1 MASLLDKVATLIKA
15 NLHYLVDQ
23 ALKQNSLAVIDQY
36 IREVEDNLDK
46 LEDAAATVGGQV
58 KTLKRKF
65 DEFQTKADE
74 LDRNI
79 DILLQE
85 GREELA
91 VAAQSKLNSTQRLAD
106 SYGEQHARQKA
117 EYEKLLDAKLKLEA
131 KLTTIK
137 QEREELQALLDLA
150 RAKELTW
157 WEPVTTTSVASPNPF
172 APGWTRPPRGA
183 RWPPPAWTPR
193 WMRCWSAP
201 RLMLNWP
208 NARKDWGWNSSFE
221 TQGSEAS
228 GAMLPCFVS
237 KRRGCLGLGYV
248 VEWWQQIAAVI
259 YVTGGEP
266 VLHRNKL
273 AGISV

>member
-36 IREVEDNLDK
+36 IREVENNLDK

-65 DEFQTKADE
+65 DEFQAKADE

-106 SYGEQHARQKA
+106 EYQEQHERQRA
-117 EYEKLLDAKLKLEA
+117 EYEKLMDAKLKLEA

-150 RAKELTW
+150 KAKELTAKAISSLDDLMGAGDDDIGRIA
-157 WEPVTTTSVASPNPF
+157 ESIR
-172 APGWTRPPRGA
+172 TRLDKAAARGEMA
-183 RWPPPAWTPR
+183 AT
-193 WMRCWSAP
+193 
-201 RLMLNWP
+201 RLDAQMDEVLER
-208 NARKDWGWNSSFE
+208 ATIDAQLAERK
-221 TQGSEAS
+221 
-228 GAMLPCFVS
+228 
-237 KRRGCLGLGYV
+237 KRLG
-248 VEWWQQIAAVI
+248 VE
-259 YVTGGEP
+259 
-266 VLHRNKL
+266 
-273 AGISV
+273 

>member
-1 MASLLDKVATLIKA
+1 LIKA

-23 ALKQNSLAVIDQY
+23 ALKQNSLAVVDQY

-65 DEFQTKADE
+65 DEFQAKADE

-106 SYGEQHARQKA
+106 NYREQHERQKA

-150 RAKELTW
+150 KAKELTAKAISSLDDLVGAGDDDIGRIA
-157 WEPVTTTSVASPNPF
+157 ESIRTRLDKAAARGEMAATRLDAQMDEVLERTTIDAQL
-172 APGWTRPPRGA
+172 AERKK
-183 RWPPPAWTPR
+183 
-193 WMRCWSAP
+193 
-201 RLMLNWP
+201 RLGM
-208 NARKDWGWNSSFE
+208 E
-221 TQGSEAS
+221 
-228 GAMLPCFVS
+228 
-237 KRRGCLGLGYV
+237 
-248 VEWWQQIAAVI
+248 
-259 YVTGGEP
+259 
-266 VLHRNKL
+266 
-273 AGISV
+273 

>member
-23 ALKQNSLAVIDQY
+23 ALKQNSLAVVDQY

-65 DEFQTKADE
+65 DEFQAKADE

-106 SYGEQHARQKA
+106 EYREQHERQRA

-150 RAKELTW
+150 RAKELTAKAISSLDDLVGAGDDDVGRLA
-157 WEPVTTTSVASPNPF
+157 ESIRTRLDKASARGEMAASRLDAQMDEVLERTTIDAQL
-172 APGWTRPPRGA
+172 AERKK
-183 RWPPPAWTPR
+183 
-193 WMRCWSAP
+193 
-201 RLMLNWP
+201 RL
-208 NARKDWGWNSSFE
+208 E
-221 TQGSEAS
+221 IE
-228 GAMLPCFVS
+228 
-237 KRRGCLGLGYV
+237 
-248 VEWWQQIAAVI
+248 
-259 YVTGGEP
+259 
-266 VLHRNKL
+266 
-273 AGISV
+273 

>member
-79 DILLQE
+79 DLLLQE

-106 SYGEQHARQKA
+106 SYREQHQRQKA

-137 QEREELQALLDLA
+137 MEREELQALLDLA
-150 RAKELTW
+150 KAKELTAKAISSLDDLVGAGDDDIGRIA
-157 WEPVTTTSVASPNPF
+157 ESIRTRLDKAAARGEMAATRLDAQMDEVLERTTIDAQL
-172 APGWTRPPRGA
+172 AERKK
-183 RWPPPAWTPR
+183 
-193 WMRCWSAP
+193 
-201 RLMLNWP
+201 RLGM
-208 NARKDWGWNSSFE
+208 E
-221 TQGSEAS
+221 
-228 GAMLPCFVS
+228 
-237 KRRGCLGLGYV
+237 
-248 VEWWQQIAAVI
+248 
-259 YVTGGEP
+259 
-266 VLHRNKL
+266 
-273 AGISV
+273 

>member
-23 ALKQNSLAVIDQY
+23 ALKQNSLAVVDQY

-65 DEFQTKADE
+65 DEFQAKADE

-106 SYGEQHARQKA
+106 NYGEQHERQKA

-150 RAKELTW
+150 KAKELTAKAISSLDDLVGAGDDDIGRIA
-157 WEPVTTTSVASPNPF
+157 ESIRTRLDKAAARGEMAAS
-172 APGWTRPPRGA
+172 
-183 RWPPPAWTPR
+183 
-193 WMRCWSAP
+193 
-201 RLMLNWP
+201 RLDAQMDEVLER
-208 NARKDWGWNSSFE
+208 ATIDAQLAERK
-221 TQGSEAS
+221 
-228 GAMLPCFVS
+228 
-237 KRRGCLGLGYV
+237 KRLGM
-248 VEWWQQIAAVI
+248 E
-259 YVTGGEP
+259 
-266 VLHRNKL
+266 
-273 AGISV
+273 

>member
-65 DEFQTKADE
+65 DEFQAKADE

-106 SYGEQHARQKA
+106 NYGEQHERQKA

-137 QEREELQALLDLA
+137 QEREEMQALLDLA
-150 RAKELTW
+150 KAKELTAKAISSLDDLVGAGDDDIGRLA
-157 WEPVTTTSVASPNPF
+157 ESIRTRLDKASARGEMAATRLDAQMDEVLERTTIDAQL
-172 APGWTRPPRGA
+172 AERKK
-183 RWPPPAWTPR
+183 
-193 WMRCWSAP
+193 
-201 RLMLNWP
+201 RLGM
-208 NARKDWGWNSSFE
+208 K
-221 TQGSEAS
+221 
-228 GAMLPCFVS
+228 
-237 KRRGCLGLGYV
+237 
-248 VEWWQQIAAVI
+248 
-259 YVTGGEP
+259 
-266 VLHRNKL
+266 
-273 AGISV
+273 

>member
-36 IREVEDNLDK
+36 IREVENNLDK

-65 DEFQTKADE
+65 DEFQAKAEE

-106 SYGEQHARQKA
+106 NYGEQHERQKA

-131 KLTTIK
+131 KLTTIR

-150 RAKELTW
+150 RAKELTAKAISSLDDLVGAGDDDIGRIA
-157 WEPVTTTSVASPNPF
+157 ESIRTRLDKAAARGEMAATRLDAQMDEVLERTTIDAQL
-172 APGWTRPPRGA
+172 AERKK
-183 RWPPPAWTPR
+183 
-193 WMRCWSAP
+193 
-201 RLMLNWP
+201 RLGM
-208 NARKDWGWNSSFE
+208 E
-221 TQGSEAS
+221 
-228 GAMLPCFVS
+228 
-237 KRRGCLGLGYV
+237 
-248 VEWWQQIAAVI
+248 
-259 YVTGGEP
+259 
-266 VLHRNKL
+266 
-273 AGISV
+273 

>member
-36 IREVEDNLDK
+36 IREVENNLDK

-65 DEFQTKADE
+65 DEFQAKAEE

-91 VAAQSKLNSTQRLAD
+91 VAAQSKLNSTQRLANN
-106 SYGEQHARQKA
+106 YQEQHERQKA

-150 RAKELTW
+150 RAKELTAKAISSLDDLVGAGDDDIGRIA
-157 WEPVTTTSVASPNPF
+157 ESIR
-172 APGWTRPPRGA
+172 TRLDKAAARGEMA
-183 RWPPPAWTPR
+183 AT
-193 WMRCWSAP
+193 
-201 RLMLNWP
+201 RLDAQMDEVLERSTID
-208 NARKDWGWNSSFE
+208 AQLAERK
-221 TQGSEAS
+221 
-228 GAMLPCFVS
+228 
-237 KRRGCLGLGYV
+237 KRLGM
-248 VEWWQQIAAVI
+248 E
-259 YVTGGEP
+259 
-266 VLHRNKL
+266 
-273 AGISV
+273 

>member
-1 MASLLDKVATLIKA
+1 MASLLDKVGTLIKA

-65 DEFQTKADE
+65 DEFQAKAEE

-106 SYGEQHARQKA
+106 SYGEQHERQKA

-150 RAKELTW
+150 RAKELTAKAISSLDDLVGAGDDDIGRIA
-157 WEPVTTTSVASPNPF
+157 ESIR
-172 APGWTRPPRGA
+172 TRLDKAAARGEMA
-183 RWPPPAWTPR
+183 AT
-193 WMRCWSAP
+193 
-201 RLMLNWP
+201 RLDAQMDEVLERSTID
-208 NARKDWGWNSSFE
+208 AQLAERK
-221 TQGSEAS
+221 
-228 GAMLPCFVS
+228 
-237 KRRGCLGLGYV
+237 KRLGM
-248 VEWWQQIAAVI
+248 E
-259 YVTGGEP
+259 
-266 VLHRNKL
+266 
-273 AGISV
+273 

>member
-23 ALKQNSLAVIDQY
+23 ALKQNSLAVVDQY
-36 IREVEDNLDK
+36 VREVEDNLDK

-65 DEFQTKADE
+65 DEFQAKAEE
-74 LDRNI
+74 LDHNI

-106 SYGEQHARQKA
+106 NYREQHERQKA

-150 RAKELTW
+150 RAKELTAKAISSLDDLVGAGDDDIGRIA
-157 WEPVTTTSVASPNPF
+157 ESIRTRLDKAAARGEMAASRLDAQMDEVLERTTIDAQL
-172 APGWTRPPRGA
+172 AERKK
-183 RWPPPAWTPR
+183 
-193 WMRCWSAP
+193 
-201 RLMLNWP
+201 RLGM
-208 NARKDWGWNSSFE
+208 E
-221 TQGSEAS
+221 
-228 GAMLPCFVS
+228 
-237 KRRGCLGLGYV
+237 
-248 VEWWQQIAAVI
+248 
-259 YVTGGEP
+259 
-266 VLHRNKL
+266 
-273 AGISV
+273 

>member
-36 IREVEDNLDK
+36 IREVEDNLEK

-65 DEFQTKADE
+65 DEFQAKAEE
-74 LDRNI
+74 LDHNI

-106 SYGEQHARQKA
+106 NYQEQHERQKA

-150 RAKELTW
+150 RAKELTAKAISSLDDLVGAGDDDIGRIA
-157 WEPVTTTSVASPNPF
+157 ESIRTRLDKAAARGEMAATRLDAQMDEVLERTTLDAQL
-172 APGWTRPPRGA
+172 AERKK
-183 RWPPPAWTPR
+183 
-193 WMRCWSAP
+193 
-201 RLMLNWP
+201 RL
-208 NARKDWGWNSSFE
+208 
-221 TQGSEAS
+221 
-228 GAMLPCFVS
+228 
-237 KRRGCLGLGYV
+237 
-248 VEWWQQIAAVI
+248 
-259 YVTGGEP
+259 
-266 VLHRNKL
+266 
-273 AGISV
+273 GIE

>member
-36 IREVEDNLDK
+36 IREVENNLDK

-65 DEFQTKADE
+65 DEFQAKADE

-106 SYGEQHARQKA
+106 NYGEQHERQKA

-150 RAKELTW
+150 RAKELTAKAISSLDDLVGVGDDDIGRIA
-157 WEPVTTTSVASPNPF
+157 ESIRTRLDKAAARGEMAASRLDAQMDEVLERTTIDAQL
-172 APGWTRPPRGA
+172 AERKK
-183 RWPPPAWTPR
+183 
-193 WMRCWSAP
+193 
-201 RLMLNWP
+201 RLGM
-208 NARKDWGWNSSFE
+208 
-221 TQGSEAS
+221 Q
-228 GAMLPCFVS
+228 
-237 KRRGCLGLGYV
+237 
-248 VEWWQQIAAVI
+248 
-259 YVTGGEP
+259 
-266 VLHRNKL
+266 
-273 AGISV
+273 